1 MIASIGT
8 MALAAHLYRADVLVS
23 AGHEGRPA
31 SCRRFPQHRC
41 NLGAAGERAW
51 TPIVADE
58 VTRDLRARGITVV
71 RRPADFTGRYVV
83 SAAVFIHF
91 DGAAKACTSAASV
104 GYPRA
109 SDASGAE
116 RWRALY
122 GRYWPFG
129 FMPDNFT
136 PGLRR
141 YYAYRQVRASE
152 GSFVIELGE
161 LTCPAQHAWLAA
173 HLRFE
178 GDMLAAFLA
187 ELLGKGHSRLSA
199 NSPLRSRAAPGGLRS
214 STP

>member
-1 MIASIGT
+1 MIAVVGT
-8 MALAAHLYRADVLVS
+8 MALAMQLYRADVLVS

-31 SCRRFPQHRC
+31 SCRQFPQHPC

-58 VTRDLRARGITVV
+58 VARDLRVRGISVI
-71 RRPADFTGRYVV
+71 RRPADFTGRYFVR
-83 SAAVFIHF
+83 AAVFIHF

-109 SDASGAE
+109 SDALGAA

-122 GRYWPFG
+122 ERYWPFG

-136 PGLRR
+136 RGLRH
-141 YYAYRQVRASE
+141 YYAYHQVRASN
-152 GSFVIELGE
+152 GSFVVELGE

-173 HLRFE
+173 HLRLE
-178 GDMLAAFLA
+178 GDLLAAFLA
-187 ELLGKGHSRLSA
+187 ELIGKGHLRLSA
-199 NSPLRSRAAPGGLRS
+199 NSPL
-214 STP
+214 